1 MAISFDKLAKLSLKD
16 ALKNAQIRTN
26 TVAGGVA
33 GGSGTDSLVLSS
45 TSDSDL
51 EAPAQNMRLL
61 TETYKYHRVAKSP
74 AGFEDAIAIAIG
86 DLFNWLKTGVEKV
99 VDFVKN
105 AATGLWDFIVKI
117 GNDIYR
123 AVLDTVDVVVA
134 AVEGVFDKIKT

>member
-1 MAISFDKLAKLSLKD
+1 MVIQATDSIVGSTINVRLGEVGHIVNPMAISFDKLAKLSLKD

-61 TETYKYHRVAKSP
+61 TETYKVNRARAHQPSLDMTAPVTPMVVSQGGKVSGRVRGCYCHS
-74 AGFEDAIAIAIG
+74 
-86 DLFNWLKTGVEKV
+86 NW
-99 VDFVKN
+99 
-105 AATGLWDFIVKI
+105 GLVQLAQD
-117 GNDIYR
+117 GS
-123 AVLDTVDVVVA
+123 
-134 AVEGVFDKIKT
+134 